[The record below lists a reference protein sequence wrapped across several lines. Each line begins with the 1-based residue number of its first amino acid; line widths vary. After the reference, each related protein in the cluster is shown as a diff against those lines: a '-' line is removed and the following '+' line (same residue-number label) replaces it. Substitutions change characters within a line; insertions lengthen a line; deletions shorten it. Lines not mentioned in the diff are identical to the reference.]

1 MKTVTLRNYK
11 QNDSENSLRDIYAI
25 VDASTNELNPLVCIT
40 FILTAYHARNDTE
53 DG

>member
-1 MKTVTLRNYK
+1 MFKVK
-11 QNDSENSLRDIYAI
+11 SHSSFKIPI

>member
-1 MKTVTLRNYK
+1 MGL
-11 QNDSENSLRDIYAI
+11 NSVFIVP

>member
-1 MKTVTLRNYK
+1 ML
-11 QNDSENSLRDIYAI
+11 S

>member
-1 MKTVTLRNYK
+1 MPKFWISVYILKMALR
-11 QNDSENSLRDIYAI
+11 EAMFP

-40 FILTAYHARNDTE
+40 FILTAYHACNDTE